1 MGIGKTMRKAV
12 LLAAALAAASA
23 ISTAGLRAEPRVT
36 IISQWSAGAEG
47 AAINA
52 VGELVEKNGAK
63 WEHSPVAGFTTDMMN
78 KLRAD
83 IIAGRPPAASQ
94 LKGPEI
100 RDWSK
105 ISPVVNLD
113 ALVAAANF
121 AAVIPPDL
129 AALHKPRGNWIALP
143 MQVYRVNTMFASK
156 KALDRI
162 GATALPRTWDE
173 LNAMAEKMRAA
184 GIATPLMHGGTR
196 SNDTMYFELVLATMN
211 PDAYRRAIMQL
222 DDAALRGP
230 EVLAALRQLRR
241 MTGWMS
247 PSNAGQHFSVFLPA
261 VMRGEY
267 GFFFNGG
274 WASGVLKRGNFE
286 EGRDYL
292 CGTMPTNSGKP
303 VFDLNADGVIFW
315 ETKDADLAA
324 GQRILANTVMS
335 QEFSRTFS
343 QINGSLPARTDM
355 SVDGEGFQPCQRDAA
370 ANLAAAQQANQ
381 VVLSLGHNMAQ
392 TNPVTSA
399 LTDVLT
405 EFVHDGSVTPEQGQE
420 RLADAADG
428 VR

>member
-1 MGIGKTMRKAV
+1 MRNLL
-12 LLAAALAAASA
+12 LLATAIIAVSTALA
-23 ISTAGLRAEPRVT
+23 TAVQAQSRVT

-100 RDWSK
+100 REWSK
-105 ISPVVNLD
+105 ISPALNLD
-113 ALVAAANF
+113 QLVAAANF

-162 GATALPRTWDE
+162 GATEMPKTWDE
-173 LNAMAEKMRAA
+173 FNTMADKMKAA

-222 DDAALRGP
+222 DDKALRGP
-230 EVLAALRQLRR
+230 EVLAALQQLRR

-247 PSNAGQHFSVFLPA
+247 SSNAGQHFSVFLPA
-261 VMRGEY
+261 VMKGEY

-274 WASGVLKRGNFE
+274 WASGVLKRGGFE

-315 ETKDADLAA
+315 ETKDPSLAA
-324 GQRILANTVMS
+324 GQKVLANTVMS
-335 QEFSRTFS
+335 KEFSTVFS

-355 SVDGEGFQPCQRDAA
+355 TVDGAGFQPCQRDAA
-370 ANLAAAQQANQ
+370 ANLAAAQAANQ

-405 EFVHDGSVTPEQGQE
+405 EFVHDKSVTPEKAQQ
-420 RLADAADG
+420 RLADAADS

>member
-1 MGIGKTMRKAV
+1 MIRHAI
-12 LLAAALAAASA
+12 LLAAAMAVSASVA
-23 ISTAGLRAEPRVT
+23 RAEPRVT

-63 WEHSPVAGFTTDMMN
+63 WQHSPVAGFTTDMMN

-100 RDWSK
+100 REWSK
-105 ISPVVNLD
+105 ISPARDLD
-113 ALVAAANF
+113 KLVAAANF

-129 AALHKPRGNWIALP
+129 AALHKPRGHWIALP

-162 GATALPRTWDE
+162 GATEMPKTWDE
-173 LNAMAEKMRAA
+173 FNAMAEKMRAA

-211 PDAYRRAIMQL
+211 PDAYRHAIMEL
-222 DDAALRGP
+222 DDKALRGP

-241 MTGWMS
+241 MTTWMS

-261 VMRGEY
+261 VMKGEY

-274 WASGVLKRGNFE
+274 WASGVLKKGGFE

-292 CGTMPTNSGKP
+292 CGTMPTNSSKP

-315 ETKDADLAA
+315 ETKDPDLTA
-324 GQRILANTVMS
+324 GQTVLANTVMS
-335 QEFSRTFS
+335 KEFSTVFS

-355 SVDGEGFQPCQRDAA
+355 TVEGEGFQPCQRDAA
-370 ANLAAAQQANQ
+370 ANLAGAQKADQ
-381 VVLSLGHNMAQ
+381 VLLSLGHNMAQ

-405 EFVHDGSVTPEQGQE
+405 EFVHDPSVTPEKAQE
-420 RLADAADG
+420 RLAEAADG

>member
-1 MGIGKTMRKAV
+1 MRNL
-12 LLAAALAAASA
+12 LLAAALAVSSA
-23 ISTAGLRAEPRVT
+23 VPTAGLRAEPRVT

-63 WEHSPVAGFTTDMMN
+63 WEHNPVAGFTTDMMN

-100 RDWSK
+100 REWSK

-143 MQVYRVNTMFASK
+143 MQVYRVNTMFASR

-211 PDAYRRAIMQL
+211 PDAYRRSVMQL

-274 WASGVLKRGNFE
+274 WASGVLKRGGFE

-292 CGTMPTNSGKP
+292 CGPMPTNSGKP

-315 ETKDADLAA
+315 ETKNPDLAA
-324 GQRILANTVMS
+324 GQEILANTVMS
-335 QEFSRTFS
+335 KEFSQRFS

-355 SVDGEGFQPCQRDAA
+355 TVDGEGFQPCQRDAA

-405 EFVHDGSVTPEQGQE
+405 EFVHDSSVTPEQGQE

>member
-1 MGIGKTMRKAV
+1 MRNA
-12 LLAAALAAASA
+12 LLASVAAVVWALAPVAQA
-23 ISTAGLRAEPRVT
+23 RAEPRVT
-36 IISQWSAGAEG
+36 VISQWSAGAEG
-47 AAINA
+47 AAIEA
-52 VGELVEKNGAK
+52 VGALVQKNGAK
-63 WEHSPVAGFTTDMMN
+63 WEHNPVAGFTTDMMN

-100 RDWSK
+100 REWSK
-105 ISPVVNLD
+105 ISQPVNLD
-113 ALVAAANF
+113 ALVQAAGF

-143 MQVYRVNTMFASK
+143 MQVYRVNTMFVSK
-156 KALDRI
+156 KAMDKI
-162 GATALPRTWDE
+162 GATAVPRTWDE
-173 LNAMAEKMRAA
+173 FNAMAEKMKAA
-184 GIATPLMHGGTR
+184 GIATPMMHGGTR

-211 PDAYRRAIMQL
+211 PEAYRKAVMEL
-222 DDAALRGP
+222 DDKALRGP
-230 EVLAALRQLRR
+230 EVLAALRQLRKL
-241 MTGWMS
+241 TGWMN

-261 VMRGEY
+261 TMRGEY

-274 WASGVLKRGNFE
+274 WASGVLKKGGYE

-292 CGTMPTNSGKP
+292 CGTMPSNSAKP

-315 ETKDADLAA
+315 ETKNADLAA
-324 GQRILANTVMS
+324 GQQVFAKTVMS
-335 QEFSRTFS
+335 KEFSTVFS

-355 SVDGEGFQPCQRDAA
+355 TVDGEGFQPCQRDAA
-370 ANLAAAQQANQ
+370 ANLAAAQKDGH
-381 VVLSLGHNMAQ
+381 VLLSLGHNMAQ

-405 EFVHDGSVTPEQGQE
+405 EFVHDNSVTPEKAQA
-420 RLADAADG
+420 RLADAADA